1 MKIPVLV
8 SFKAA
13 VIDHFNQN
21 DEELY
26 EQVVGFINQLD
37 DDLDSIG
44 YTPSAELEEVAEA
57 ISDKLE
63 EIAEAEEEAE
73 EEEQERLEEKIALQ
87 EVDEDD
93 DEDDEEVE

>member
-13 VIDHFNQN
+13 IIDHFKQN

-44 YTPSAELEEVAEA
+44 YTPSTELEEAAEA
-57 ISDKLE
+57 INDKLE

-87 EVDEDD
+87 EVDED
-93 DEDDEEVE
+93 EDDEEVE

>member
-1 MKIPVLV
+1 MRIPVLV

-13 VIDHFNQN
+13 IIGHFKQN

-26 EQVVGFINQLD
+26 EQVVNFINQLD

-44 YTPSAELEEVAEA
+44 YTPSAELEEAAEA
-57 ISDKLE
+57 INDKLE

-73 EEEQERLEEKIALQ
+73 EEKLDELEEKIALQ
-87 EVDEDD
+87 EMD